1 MDSEKKILKLISNIL
16 EIPENL
22 LSEDTA
28 IGDFPKWDSI
38 NQLLIISELEN
49 EFNIKLDPEDI
60 MEMEDISDIIDIIE
74 EYTSK

>member
-1 MDSEKKILKLISNIL
+1 MDSEKKIFKLISNIL